1 MDNELLQK
9 LIDLIIE
16 TKHECEM
23 DGEDNNPLIW
33 ASNEGVAMM
42 CAKLQQNVRLMA
54 KGVR

>member
-9 LIDLIIE
+9 LIDLIID

-23 DGEDNNPLIW
+23 EDDGTNPLIW

-42 CAKLQQNVRLMA
+42 CARLQQNVRLMA
-54 KGVR
+54 KGGR